1 MSIALFVR
9 LLIRIFVECDLISV
23 SHNLFL
29 IIRHDIIPLY
39 LLLFDHEA
47 SNEDTKNKDDTCHD
61 IENDLLVLFIIVDAL
76 VNENKGGNLANF
88 FTHSVYSRGPA
99 AVMLLDII
107 VDEWILQ
114 DALCNGGSFHT
125 TKSVQCICIINDFRL
140 RYNHTYS

>member
-61 IENDLLVLFIIVDAL
+61 IENDLLILFIIVDAL
-76 VNENKGGNLANF
+76 VYENEGGNLSDF
-88 FTHSVYSRGPA
+88 FSNSVESRGPTT
-99 AVMLLDII
+99 VMLLDIVI
-107 VDEWILQ
+107 YEWVLH
-114 DALCNGGSFHT
+114 DTLGYGGGNHT
-125 TKSVQCICIINDFRL
+125 TCSV
-140 RYNHTYS
+140 